1 MKDSYPDVSI
11 LRFCCL
17 LGVTRQALY
26 QHEWHYADLN
36 IEAGLIIQQVIHI
49 RSRHP
54 MIGTRKLYLMLQP
67 FLEEHQI
74 KMGRDKLFDVLATYK
89 LLVRRRKRKIYTTQ
103 SYHRFHKYPNLI
115 KEMKVKGINQ
125 LWVSDITYFKI
136 MEKFVYISFVTDAYS
151 HKIIGF
157 QVAQTLETIHSL
169 QALEMAIKGICN
181 SQKHKIIH
189 HSDRGIQ
196 YCSEGYVK
204 LLHDNNILISMTENG
219 DPLENPIAERANG
232 IIKEEYLS
240 HYSDKT
246 MPEIRE
252 RLTQVVELYNNE
264 RPHMSCNMLTPEKVH
279 RDNLTVEKVWKSY
292 YNAKISEP
300 VP

>member
-1 MKDSYPDVSI
+1 MKDSYPDVSV
-11 LRFCCL
+11 LRFCRL

-26 QHEWHYADLN
+26 QHEWHYEDLN
-36 IEAGLIIQQVIHI
+36 MQAGLIIQQVIHI
-49 RSRHP
+49 RRRHP
-54 MIGTRKLYLMLQP
+54 IIGTRKLYLMLQP
-67 FLEEHQI
+67 FLTEHQI
-74 KMGRDKLFDVLATYK
+74 KIGRDKLFDVLATYK

-115 KEMKVKGINQ
+115 KEMKVKQINQ
-125 LWVSDITYFKI
+125 LWVSDITYLRI

-169 QALEMAIKGICN
+169 KALEMAIRGIGN
-181 SQKHKIIH
+181 SEKHKIIH

-204 LLHDNNILISMTENG
+204 LLQDNNILISMTENG

-232 IIKEEYLS
+232 IIKDEYLC
-240 HYSDKT
+240 HYTDKT
-246 MPEIRE
+246 MPEIQE
-252 RLTQVVELYNNE
+252 RLTQVVALYNNE
-264 RPHMSCNMLTPEKVH
+264 RPHMSCNMLTPNKVY
-279 RDNLTVEKVWKSY
+279 RDNLKVEKIWKSY
-292 YNAKISEP
+292 YQVKRQEP